1 MNNSVNKNKIPPPPN
16 SLQTRSKY
24 LLTLLIFTLLFS
36 YGWKK
41 TEIDLREMVRDAHL
55 VKPLISALLQP
66 DIITSNKESQEVE
79 TIFYLDEIPLTNP
92 KAPLE
97 NAPQIVLSSITGSHG
112 DLITVDGRN
121 LKLNVHG
128 QLYWVN
134 SIEQEFPLEEF
145 TSDAR
150 GSFHSN
156 IRVPEMARGDIQH
169 IKAKLT
175 WKTGGWHF
183 SKTSKLVW
191 EKMIETIFLGFMATV
206 FGVLFA
212 LPLGFLGARNVTGN
226 SAAGWSVYIF
236 VRGFFN
242 ILRSIEPLVLAILF
256 AVWVGIGPFA
266 GVLALG
272 FHSIAAL
279 GKLFSEQIESV
290 DKGPIEAI
298 TSVGA
303 TPLQVIIYA
312 IIPQAIPQILAYAF
326 YRWDINI
333 RMSTII
339 GFVGGGGIGF
349 LLQQWINLLQYRQA
363 GTALLA
369 IAIAVIT
376 LDALSAKIRAKV
388 L

>member
-1 MNNSVNKNKIPPPPN
+1 MSKNKIPLPPN
-16 SLQTRSKY
+16 NFQNNSKFFLA
-24 LLTLLIFTLLFS
+24 LLVFVLLFS
-36 YGWKK
+36 YGWKI
-41 TEIDLREMVRDAHL
+41 TEIDLREMFRDAHL
-55 VKPLISALLQP
+55 VKPLVSALLQP
-66 DIITSNKESQEVE
+66 DIISSNKKSQEV
-79 TIFYLDEIPLTNP
+79 TATFFLDEIPITSP
-92 KAPLE
+92 KIPTKNE
-97 NAPQIVLSSITGSHG
+97 PQIVLSSISGSRG
-112 DLITVDGRN
+112 DPITIDGKN
-121 LKLNVHG
+121 LKPNVRG
-128 QLYWVN
+128 QLFWVN
-134 SIEQEFPLEEF
+134 SIEQVFPMEEIIL
-145 TSDAR
+145 DAK

-156 IRVPEMARGDIQH
+156 IIVPEMARGDVQYV
-169 IKAKLT
+169 KAKLT
-175 WKTGGWHF
+175 WETGGWRL
-183 SKTSKLVW
+183 SKTTYLVRD
-191 EKMIETIFLGFMATV
+191 KMVETIFLAFMATI

-226 SAAGWSVYIF
+226 SAVGRSAYIF

-303 TPLQVIIYA
+303 TPLQVVIYA
-312 IIPQAIPQILAYAF
+312 IIPQAIPQILAYTF

-369 IAIAVIT
+369 IAIAVII
-376 LDALSAKIRAKV
+376 LDALSAKIRSKV

>member
-1 MNNSVNKNKIPPPPN
+1 MNKDTPPQPPN
-16 SLQTRSKY
+16 SLQSNSK
-24 LLTLLIFTLLFS
+24 LLFAFFIFALLFS
-36 YGWKK
+36 YGWEI
-41 TEIDLREMVRDAHL
+41 TEIDLEEMVRDAHL
-55 VKPLISALLQP
+55 VKPLVSALLQP
-66 DIITSNKESQEVE
+66 DIISSNKKSQEVK
-79 TIFYLDEIPLTNP
+79 TIFYLDELSMAPP
-92 KAPLE
+92 KAPLR
-97 NAPQIVLSSITGSHG
+97 NAPQIILSTVNGSRG
-112 DLITVDGRN
+112 DPITVNGKN
-121 LKLNVHG
+121 LKPNVYG
-128 QLYWVN
+128 QLYWIN
-134 SIEQEFPLEEF
+134 SIEQEFPMQEISIDTE
-145 TSDAR
+145 

-156 IRVPEMARGDIQH
+156 IRVPEMARGDIQYV
-169 IKAKLT
+169 KAKLT

-183 SKTSKLVW
+183 SKTSHLVW
-191 EKMIETIFLGFMATV
+191 NKMIETIFLAFMATI
-206 FGVLFA
+206 FGVVFA

-226 SAAGWSVYIF
+226 SAVGWGVYIF

-312 IIPQAIPQILAYAF
+312 IIPQAIPQILAYTF

-363 GTALLA
+363 GTALIA
-369 IAIAVIT
+369 IAIAVVT

>member
-1 MNNSVNKNKIPPPPN
+1 VNKNKTPLPPR
-16 SLQTRSKY
+16 SLQSNLK
-24 LLTLLIFTLLFS
+24 LFLSLFIFALLFS
-36 YGWKK
+36 YGWKI
-41 TEIDLREMVRDAHL
+41 TEIDLKEMFRDAHL

-66 DIITSNKESQEVE
+66 EIISSNTKSQEVKA
-79 TIFYLDEIPLTNP
+79 IFYLDEIPILTP

-97 NAPQIVLSSITGSHG
+97 NAPQIILSSINGSRG
-112 DLITVDGRN
+112 DPVTVDGKN
-121 LKLNVHG
+121 LKPNAHG
-128 QLYWVN
+128 QLFWVN
-134 SIEQEFPLEEF
+134 SIEQEFPMEEIF
-145 TSDAR
+145 LDAK
-150 GSFHSN
+150 GSFHST
-156 IRVPEMARGDIQH
+156 IRVPEMARGDMQYV
-169 IKAKLT
+169 KAQLT

-183 SKTSKLVW
+183 SKTFYLVRD
-191 EKMIETIFLGFMATV
+191 KMVETIFLAFMATV
-206 FGVLFA
+206 FGVVFA

-226 SAAGWSVYIF
+226 SSAGWSVYIF

-312 IIPQAIPQILAYAF
+312 IIPQAIPQILAYTF

-349 LLQQWINLLQYRQA
+349 LLQQWINLLQYQKA

-376 LDALSAKIRAKV
+376 LDALSARIRAKV

>member
-1 MNNSVNKNKIPPPPN
+1 MNKNKTPHPSRN
-16 SLQTRSKY
+16 LKSNLKLLLSLF
-24 LLTLLIFTLLFS
+24 IFTVLFS
-36 YGWKK
+36 YGWKI
-41 TEIDLREMVRDAHL
+41 TEIDLKEMVRDAHL
-55 VKPLISALLQP
+55 VKPLVSALLQP
-66 DIITSNKESQEVE
+66 DIISSNKKSQEVK
-79 TIFYLDEIPLTNP
+79 TIFYLDEIPIASP

-97 NAPQIVLSSITGSHG
+97 KDPQIILSSINGSRG
-112 DLITVDGRN
+112 DPITVDGKN
-121 LKLNVHG
+121 LKPNARG
-128 QLYWVN
+128 QLFWVN
-134 SIEQEFPLEEF
+134 SIEQEFPMEEIVLN
-145 TSDAR
+145 AK
-150 GSFHSN
+150 GSFHST
-156 IRVPEMARGDIQH
+156 IRVPEMARGDIQYV
-169 IKAKLT
+169 KAKLT

-183 SKTSKLVW
+183 SKTFHLVLD
-191 EKMIETIFLGFMATV
+191 KMVETIFLAFMATI
-206 FGVLFA
+206 FGVIFA

-226 SAAGWSVYIF
+226 KATGWSVYIF

-312 IIPQAIPQILAYAF
+312 IIPQAIPQILAYTF

-349 LLQQWINLLQYRQA
+349 LLQQWITLLQYQKA

>member
-1 MNNSVNKNKIPPPPN
+1 VNKNKTPQPPTGLLSN
-16 SLQTRSKY
+16 SKILLA
-24 LLTLLIFTLLFS
+24 LLTFILLFS
-36 YGWKK
+36 YGWKI
-41 TEIDLREMVRDAHL
+41 TEIDLKEMVRDAHL

-66 DIITSNKESQEVE
+66 DIINSNKEFQEIKTV
-79 TIFYLDEIPLTNP
+79 FYLDEIPLVSP
-92 KAPLE
+92 KVPHE
-97 NAPQIVLSSITGSHG
+97 NAPQIILSSINGSRG
-112 DLITVDGRN
+112 DPISVDGKN
-121 LKLNVHG
+121 LKPNVHG
-128 QLYWVN
+128 QLFWVN
-134 SIEQEFPLEEF
+134 SIEQEFPMEEIVLN
-145 TSDAR
+145 AE
-150 GSFHSN
+150 GSFHST
-156 IRVPEMARGDIQH
+156 IRVPEMARGDIQYV
-169 IKAKLT
+169 KAQLT

-183 SKTSKLVW
+183 SKTFYLVRD
-191 EKMIETIFLGFMATV
+191 KMVETIFLAFMATV
-206 FGVLFA
+206 FGVMFA

-226 SAAGWSVYIF
+226 SATGWSVYIF
-236 VRGFFN
+236 IRGFFN

-312 IIPQAIPQILAYAF
+312 IIPQAIPQILAYTF

-349 LLQQWINLLQYRQA
+349 LLQQWINLLQYQKA

>member
-1 MNNSVNKNKIPPPPN
+1 VKKNKTPP
-16 SLQTRSKY
+16 TRSHQNNLK
-24 LLTLLIFTLLFS
+24 LLLALLLFAFLFS
-36 YGWKK
+36 YGWKI
-41 TEIDLREMVRDAHL
+41 TEIDLKEMVRDAHL
-55 VKPLISALLQP
+55 VKPLVSALLQP
-66 DIITSNKESQEVE
+66 DIISSNKESQEVKA
-79 TIFYLDEIPLTNP
+79 IFYLDEIPLTSP
-92 KAPLE
+92 KPPHK
-97 NAPQIVLSSITGSHG
+97 NAPQLILSSISGSHEAP
-112 DLITVDGRN
+112 ITIDGKN
-121 LKLNVHG
+121 LKPNVHG
-128 QLYWVN
+128 QLFWVN
-134 SIEQEFPLEEF
+134 SIEQEFPMEEIVIN
-145 TSDAR
+145 AK
-150 GSFHSN
+150 GSFHST
-156 IRVPEMARGDIQH
+156 IRVPEMARGDIQYV
-169 IKAKLT
+169 KAKLS
-175 WKTGGWHF
+175 WNTGGWHF
-183 SKTSKLVW
+183 SKTFHLVW
-191 EKMIETIFLGFMATV
+191 DKMVETIFLAFMATI
-206 FGVLFA
+206 FGVMFA

-226 SAAGWSVYIF
+226 RAAGWSVYIL

-303 TPLQVIIYA
+303 TPLQVVIYA
-312 IIPQAIPQILAYAF
+312 IIPQAIPQILAYTF

-369 IAIAVIT
+369 IAIAVVT